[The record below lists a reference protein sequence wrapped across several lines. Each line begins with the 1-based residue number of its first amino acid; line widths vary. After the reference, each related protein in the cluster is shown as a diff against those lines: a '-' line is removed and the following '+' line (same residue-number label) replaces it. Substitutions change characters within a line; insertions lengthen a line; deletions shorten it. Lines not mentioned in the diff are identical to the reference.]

1 MMTKGVMLVV
11 EDRWVDETAQGRVGG
26 VRWKDDGG
34 LAEEQIKKGKGF
46 KWEVNSVSELDLAI
60 KRQFLI

>member
-1 MMTKGVMLVV
+1 MM
-11 EDRWVDETAQGRVGG
+11 EDWLKSKSRKE
-26 VRWKDDGG
+26 WKINSQRSRTQTRR
-34 LAEEQIKKGKGF
+34 ESYQKIKKGKGF